1 MGESSARVAQALLDE
16 KVIAVLRGIRSPR
29 VERVVDALRQGGVRF
44 IEITVEGEGAVE
56 TLEALRASI
65 AQDIVLGAGT
75 VTTVPQAES
84 AVRAGARYLIS
95 PGFVDDVSAYA
106 NGHDV
111 LYIPGVLSATE
122 VGVAMRRGHTI
133 LKLFPAGLMGIEYLR
148 ALQAPYPDARF
159 FAVGNIGPSDVA
171 PFLAGGAAGVAM
183 GSQLAGRA
191 DAPEAIT
198 AKASAI
204 VASIKDLARA

>member
-1 MGESSARVAQALLDE
+1 MTGSSAHVARTLLDE

-29 VERVVDALRQGGVRF
+29 VERVVDALRRGGVRF

-56 TLEALRASI
+56 TLEALRAT
-65 AQDIVLGAGT
+65 AADDVVLGAGT
-75 VTTVPQAES
+75 VTTVPQADA

-106 NGHDV
+106 NAQDV

-122 VGVAMRRGHTI
+122 VGVAVRRGHTI

-148 ALQAPYPDARF
+148 ALQAPYPEARF
-159 FAVGNIGPSDVA
+159 FAVGNIGPNDVA

-191 DAPEAIT
+191 DEPETIA
-198 AKASAI
+198 ARARAI
-204 VASIKDLARA
+204 VGAIKDLARA

>member
-1 MGESSARVAQALLDE
+1 MGGSSDRVATTLLED

-29 VERVVDALRQGGVRF
+29 VERVVDALRRGGIRF

-56 TLEALRASI
+56 TLEALQATISS
-65 AQDIVLGAGT
+65 DVVLGAGT
-75 VTTVPQAES
+75 VTTVPQADA

-106 NGHDV
+106 NTHDV

-122 VGVAMRRGHTI
+122 VGVALRRGHMI
-133 LKLFPAGLMGIEYLR
+133 LKLFPAGLVGIEYLR
-148 ALQAPYPDARF
+148 ALQAPYPEARF
-159 FAVGNIGPSDVA
+159 FAVGNIGPNDVA
-171 PFLAGGAAGVAM
+171 RFLAGGAAGVAM

-191 DAPEAIT
+191 DEPEAIA
-198 AKASAI
+198 AKARAI
-204 VASIKDLARA
+204 IASIKDLSRA